1 MHRPQRLL
9 VLRLTGWIIILAV
22 AGLLFVL
29 ATVFQTLANSLLL
42 ANTAV
47 RHERCL

>member
-1 MHRPQRLL
+1 MHMPQRPL
-9 VLRLTGWIIILAV
+9 VLRLTGWLIILAV
-22 AGLLFVL
+22 AGLLFV
-29 ATVFQTLANSLLL
+29 LANSLLL